1 MKVSLSVGNSENGI
15 SCSALVWKD
24 CSHRT
29 MSDLDTYYQLFA
41 LKPGASKQD
50 LKQAYKRLAKQW
62 HPDKF
67 ANDPANARIAEE
79 KIKAINVA
87 YELLQTHHVDSNGQ
101 ASYTQTSTT
110 IKTRKATPQ
119 ESFDKAK
126 FFAKKGQYTEAAEEL
141 GKAVKLDPKFAEAYY
156 FRGLAFSEIG
166 FEHRSASD
174 LRRAR
179 ELGFVVVNL
188 CPEVAGMFGM
198 KSSPAKTNSYASR
211 GNSRAQQKPPEV
223 KKPSYSA
230 TIQLESVFAETSE
243 PICAVAISPNHRFLA
258 LGKHNGDI
266 DLWNYKA
273 RKHFFC
279 LKGHRA
285 EITNLIFSDDN
296 QFLFSS
302 SIDGTVNLWSLNNG
316 SLAKSMLICDRGVT
330 AFDLCYSR
338 KFVITADAAGFVQ
351 IWDFQQN
358 KKIKQIVRKK
368 AVTSSVFLNST
379 GDGAVFGAE
388 DGTVNLCYVSRD
400 GSVMNVKGHDESV
413 NALAFSS
420 GKQIFASSSSS
431 GEVCLWKYPNR
442 QPQIVFES
450 FYQSVNGL
458 MFCHSGQVLCGMDK
472 NGQLIVWDVASG
484 AVLHKIMAHT
494 EGNSKLISLS
504 NEVILSTHSDGKVKI
519 WKIQLSV

>member
-1 MKVSLSVGNSENGI
+1 
-15 SCSALVWKD
+15 
-24 CSHRT
+24 

-50 LKQAYKRLAKQW
+50 LKQAYKQLAKQW

-67 ANDPANARIAEE
+67 ANDPTNARIAEE

-87 YELLQTHHVDSNGQ
+87 YEILQTHQVGSIGQ
-101 ASYTQTSTT
+101 ASYEQTSTT
-110 IKTRKATPQ
+110 IRTRKATPQ

-126 FFAKKGQYTEAAEEL
+126 FFAKKEQYPEAAEEL
-141 GKAVKLDPKFAEAYY
+141 GKAVKLDSKFAEAYY
-156 FRGLAFSEIG
+156 FRSLVFSEIG
-166 FEHRSASD
+166 FRHRSASD
-174 LRRAR
+174 FIRAS
-179 ELGFVVVNL
+179 ELGFNANNL
-188 CPEVAGMFGM
+188 DPEVAGMFSI
-198 KSSPAKTNSYASR
+198 KSSSDRTSSYSNRANPKT
-211 GNSRAQQKPPEV
+211 QQKPPEV

-243 PICAVAISPNHRFLA
+243 PICAVAISPNHKFLA
-258 LGKHNGDI
+258 SGKNSGDI

-279 LKGHRA
+279 LKGHRV

-302 SIDGTVNLWSLNNG
+302 SLDGTVNLWSLNNG

-338 KFVITADAAGFVQ
+338 KFIITADAAGFIQ

-400 GSVMNVKGHDESV
+400 GSVMNLRGHNEPV
-413 NALAFSS
+413 EALAFSP
-420 GKQIFASSSSS
+420 GKQIFASGSLS
-431 GEVCLWKYPNR
+431 GEVCLWKYPSR
-442 QPQIVFES
+442 EPKIIFES
-450 FYQSVNGL
+450 FHQSVNAL
-458 MFCHSGQVLCGMDK
+458 VFCYSGQVLCGMDD
-472 NGQLIVWDVASG
+472 NGQLIIWDVDLG
-484 AVLHKIMAHT
+484 AILHKTMAHT
-494 EGNSKLISLS
+494 AGNSKLISLS
-504 NEVILSTHSDGKVKI
+504 NDAILSAHSDGSVKI
-519 WKIQLSV
+519 WKIQLRV

>member
-1 MKVSLSVGNSENGI
+1 
-15 SCSALVWKD
+15 
-24 CSHRT
+24 
-29 MSDLDTYYQLFA
+29 MSDFDTYYQLFS

-50 LKQAYKRLAKQW
+50 LKQAYKRFAKQW

-67 ANDPANARIAEE
+67 ASDPTNARIAEE

-87 YELLQTHHVDSNGQ
+87 YELLQTHHVDSIGQ
-101 ASYTQTSTT
+101 ASYRQTSTT
-110 IKTRKATPQ
+110 IRTRKATPQ

-141 GKAVKLDPKFAEAYY
+141 GKTVKLDPKFAEAYY
-156 FRGLAFSEIG
+156 FRGLVFSKIG

-188 CPEVAGMFGM
+188 CPEVAGMFGI
-198 KSSPAKTNSYASR
+198 KSSPPRTNSYASR
-211 GNSRAQQKPPEV
+211 GNSRTQQKPPEV
-223 KKPSYSA
+223 KKPGYSA

-258 LGKHNGDI
+258 LGKNNGDI

-296 QFLFSS
+296 QFIFSS
-302 SIDGTVNLWSLNNG
+302 SLDGTVNLWSLNNA
-316 SLAKSMLICDRGVT
+316 SLAKSMLICDCGVT
-330 AFDLCYSR
+330 TFDLCYSR
-338 KFVITADAAGFVQ
+338 KFIVTADAAGLIQ
-351 IWDFQQN
+351 TWDFQRN

-368 AVTSSVFLNST
+368 VVTSSIFLNST
-379 GDGAVFGAE
+379 GDGAVFGSE

-400 GSVMNVKGHDESV
+400 GSVMNLRGHNEPVK
-413 NALAFSS
+413 ALAFSP
-420 GKQIFASSSSS
+420 GKQIFASGSLS
-431 GEVCLWKYPNR
+431 GEICLWQYPSR
-442 QPQIVFES
+442 QPQITFES
-450 FYQSVNGL
+450 FCQSVNAL
-458 MFCHSGQVLCGMDK
+458 VFCHSGQVLCGMDK
-472 NGQLIVWDVASG
+472 NGQLIIWDVDSG
-484 AVLHKIMAHT
+484 AVLHKMTAHAA
-494 EGNSKLISLS
+494 GNSKLICLS
-504 NEVILSTHSDGKVKI
+504 SEAILSTHADGAVKT

>member
-1 MKVSLSVGNSENGI
+1 
-15 SCSALVWKD
+15 
-24 CSHRT
+24 
-29 MSDLDTYYQLFA
+29 MSDFDTYYQLFA

-87 YELLQTHHVDSNGQ
+87 YELLQTHHIDSIGQ

-110 IKTRKATPQ
+110 IRTRKATPQ

-156 FRGLAFSEIG
+156 FRGLVFSEIG

-179 ELGFVVVNL
+179 ELGFVVFNL
-188 CPEVAGMFGM
+188 CPEVAGMFGV

-211 GNSRAQQKPPEV
+211 GNSRTQQKPPEV

-243 PICAVAISPNHRFLA
+243 PICAVAISLNHKFLA
-258 LGKHNGDI
+258 LGKNNGDI

-338 KFVITADAAGFVQ
+338 KFIVTADAAGFIQ
-351 IWDFQQN
+351 TWDFQRN
-358 KKIKQIVRKK
+358 KKIKQIVRQK
-368 AVTSSVFLNST
+368 AMASSIFLNTT
-379 GDGAVFGAE
+379 GDGAVFGSE
-388 DGTVNLCYVSRD
+388 DGAICLCYVSRD
-400 GSVMNVKGHDESV
+400 GSVMNLRGHDEPV
-413 NALAFSS
+413 KALAFSP
-420 GKQIFASSSSS
+420 GKQIFVSGSLS
-431 GEVCLWKYPNR
+431 GEVCIWKYPNR

-450 FYQSVNGL
+450 FHRSVNAL
-458 MFCHSGQVLCGMDK
+458 VFCHSGQVLCGMDK
-472 NGQLIVWDVASG
+472 NGQLIIWDVDSG
-484 AVLHKIMAHT
+484 AALCKTTAHAAS
-494 EGNSKLISLS
+494 NSKLISLS
-504 NEVILSTHSDGKVKI
+504 NDTILSAHFDGTIKI
-519 WKIQLSV
+519 WKIQLSM